1 MTSNPSK
8 SIESLVPDIYTLVDK
23 GTKIDEEGLHKA
35 VHSLAA
41 ILRYRLG
48 EDREKSRSTLR
59 MSNIGSECDRKLWYQ
74 VNTPDAA
81 EPLPPNVRIKFL
93 YGDLIE
99 WLILYLAELAGHKVE
114 GEQDELK
121 VGGIVGHRDAIIDGV
136 LVDVKSA
143 NSRSFDKFKYHKLEQ
158 DDPFNYLYQLSL
170 YLEGSKH
177 DENLK
182 VKKEGAFL
190 AVDKEM
196 GHIVLDKYKKL
207 DINYD
212 KFIAEKKDAVAGS
225 EPPRRRYMPIA
236 YGKSGNYCLDT
247 ACNYCPFKQECWS
260 DSNGGKGLRSFLYSN
275 KIVHMTKVDRE
286 PDVPEIK

>member
-1 MTSNPSK
+1 MDK

-114 GEQDELK
+114 GEQDELDI
-121 VGGIVGHRDAIIDGV
+121 GGIKGHRDAIIDGV

-182 VKKEGAFL
+182 IKKEGAFL

-207 DINYD
+207 DIDYD
-212 KFIAEKKDAVAGS
+212 KFIAEKKAKVAQS
-225 EPPRRRYMPIA
+225 DPPRRRYFPVPHN
-236 YGKSGNYCLDT
+236 KSGNLQLDT
-247 ACNYCPFKQECWS
+247 ECRYCPYKQTCWPELRTYLYA
-260 DSNGGKGLRSFLYSN
+260 NGPVYL
-275 KIVHMTKVDRE
+275 TKVIVE
-286 PDVPEIK
+286 PNVPEIKDVPELK